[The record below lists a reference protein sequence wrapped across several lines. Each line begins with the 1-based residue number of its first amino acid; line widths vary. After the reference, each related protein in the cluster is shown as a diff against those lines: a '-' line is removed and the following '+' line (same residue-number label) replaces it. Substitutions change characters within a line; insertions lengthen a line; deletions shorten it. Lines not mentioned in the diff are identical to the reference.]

1 MRPSLATQVNG
12 RLHLGSHGN
21 LIGRRLFRVANR
33 PPWRPLRIGVSMTYA
48 LRALGAAAAVVTI
61 GLAPAL
67 AEAKTH
73 HRAHHYRTSSACR
86 GSANTGTLV
95 GAVGGGLLGHAVSS
109 QGAGG
114 TLVGAGAGAVAGHQI
129 AKSNCKRKYRR

>member
-1 MRPSLATQVNG
+1 MS
-12 RLHLGSHGN
+12 
-21 LIGRRLFRVANR
+21 
-33 PPWRPLRIGVSMTYA
+33 YA
-48 LRALGAAAAVVTI
+48 LRAFGAAAAVVTI

-67 AEAKTH
+67 AEARTH
-73 HRAHHYRTSSACR
+73 HRTHQAHHTSAACR

-109 QGAGG
+109 HGAGG